1 MDDEGGVKTLINR
14 QETHGRKFP
23 GLIEKLGFVLAIAL
37 TILIGQWMWSESGW
51 STLVLWPVTVCGL
64 PLGALLLGEM
74 LARITQKVHVNG
86 EN

>member
-1 MDDEGGVKTLINR
+1 MDDEGGANTLINR

-23 GLIEKLGFVLAIAL
+23 GLIEKLGFVLSIAL
-37 TILIGQWMWSESGW
+37 GILIGQWMWSESGW

-64 PLGALLLGEM
+64 PLGVLLLGEM

>member
-1 MDDEGGVKTLINR
+1 MDGENGAKTLINR

-23 GLIEKLGFVLAIAL
+23 GLIEKLGFTLSIAL
-37 TILIGQWMWSESGW
+37 AILIGQWMWSESGW

-64 PLGALLLGEM
+64 PLGVLLLGEM
-74 LARITQKVHVNG
+74 LGRITQKVHVSG

>member
-1 MDDEGGVKTLINR
+1 MDDEDGVKTLINR

-23 GLIEKLGFVLAIAL
+23 GLIEKLGFVLSIAL
-37 TILIGQWMWSESGW
+37 TILIGQWMWSDSDW